1 MKSQSKYYVYF
12 SRKKSRYKQYSQ
24 DQNSR
29 SQGGHTQSHPEL
41 AEGALLS
48 AAACER
54 DCGDARHNM
63 SLPPIDASFSWAARE
78 QKPIDPE
85 LEAELAAL
93 HEELGVERGAGL
105 AGVGTKPELI
115 VPTPPLEMAVASNPL
130 VGSANNEHHEAPQQA
145 LSRCEFVVAEAKQ
158 SIDAARTA
166 GSPTKEKIAAAQK
179 LVAEARQAHTAMRT
193 EVKQTLQEMQ
203 AQLAHDMQACVQTAG
218 TTTPL
223 STSTS
228 AALEASKR

>member
-1 MKSQSKYYVYF
+1 
-12 SRKKSRYKQYSQ
+12 
-24 DQNSR
+24 
-29 SQGGHTQSHPEL
+29 
-41 AEGALLS
+41 
-48 AAACER
+48 
-54 DCGDARHNM
+54 M

-93 HEELGVERGAGL
+93 HEDLGVERGAGL

-130 VGSANNEHHEAPQQA
+130 VGSANNEHHEAGSPTPSAAPQQA
-145 LSRCEFVVAEAKQ
+145 LSRCESVVAEAKQ

-179 LVAEARQAHTAMRT
+179 LVAEARQAHTAMRS

-218 TTTPL
+218 ATTPL
-223 STSTS
+223 STS